1 MKSNPNLILAWLW
14 ILLGFVSGVVPG
26 MFFQSEKLQTPPQ
39 LKMKTRFVILC
50 LWSVLLLTGCVVP
63 MPSDGK
69 TYGKVITR
77 EQVKFIVPGQTTRAE
92 VTEKLGGQFRASP
105 RLPVL
110 AYAWEK
116 STLGWG
122 LPAANPPPK
131 WANFYSKHEC
141 NEGSDWRA
149 FFVVFDDAGQVSRT
163 KFVRLSGGKS
173 LDEQLENW
181 AQHGGATSIRGNQSG
196 NSTK

>member
-1 MKSNPNLILAWLW
+1 MAFSI
-14 ILLGFVSGVVPG
+14 
-26 MFFQSEKLQTPPQ
+26 M
-39 LKMKTRFVILC
+39 
-50 LWSVLLLTGCVVP
+50 LLLTVWLAGCAVVP
-63 MPSDGK
+63 MPSDAK
-69 TYGKVITR
+69 TFGKVITR
-77 EQVKFIVPGQTTRAE
+77 EQVGFIVPGQTLRAE
-92 VTEKLGGQFRASP
+92 VTEKLGDQFRDSP

-122 LPAANPPPK
+122 WAVANPPPIWK
-131 WANFYSKHEC
+131 DFFCQHEC

-149 FFVVFDDAGQVSRT
+149 FFVAFDDAGQVIRT

-181 AQHGGATSIRGNQSG
+181 AQHCGVTSISGSHSG